1 MKRKPAKSLTALS
14 CWLGAGALVLWLC
27 SMVLVTVVT
36 AQYLYSIAYEEYFQF
51 LQETDSYVTQDR
63 SDRLGLNES
72 SFWMALARGKNDAYS
87 PRLAFDSL
95 QFVRDL
101 TFNIR
106 TAMVITD
113 AVCRMVPGVLAETA
127 SFEDESH
134 WSGVLEYPQYT
145 RPEVWRDMPVP
156 QVLLSGNHENI
167 QKWRRLQA
175 LYLTRERRPD
185 LFEQLELDKKEKKLL
200 SILDAALADEDLQKN
215 L

>member
-14 CWLGAGALVLWLC
+14 CWLGTGALVLWLC

-51 LQETDSYVTQDR
+51 LQETKSYVTQDR

-113 AVCRMVPGVLAETA
+113 AEGN
-127 SFEDESH
+127 
-134 WSGVLEYPQYT
+134 VLEQSNDFFYFNKFVYCC
-145 RPEVWRDMPVP
+145 
-156 QVLLSGNHENI
+156 
-167 QKWRRLQA
+167 
-175 LYLTRERRPD
+175 
-185 LFEQLELDKKEKKLL
+185 
-200 SILDAALADEDLQKN
+200 
-215 L
+215 